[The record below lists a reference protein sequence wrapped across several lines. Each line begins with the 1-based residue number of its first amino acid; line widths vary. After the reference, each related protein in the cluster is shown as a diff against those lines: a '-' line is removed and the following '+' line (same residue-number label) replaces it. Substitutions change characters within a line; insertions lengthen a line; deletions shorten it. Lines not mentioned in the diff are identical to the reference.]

1 MGQGR
6 LYYRAKQGFD
16 DNSVNIAVVVQQLIN
31 SEKAGVMFT
40 THPVTGEP
48 LSIIEGSWG
57 LGESVVSGSVSPDKY
72 IFDQRSEKVVD
83 RLIANKK
90 IEIIAEGTHGT
101 KVVPVSPDRQDSQVL
116 SDEEVSRLATFGK
129 IAENHYGI
137 PQDIEWAIVKNT
149 FYILQSRPITTI
161 KSKNKNISTRTDSG
175 GTIILK
181 GQGAS
186 PGIASGKVVIVRDA
200 KDTSAVQEGDIM
212 VTKMT
217 NPDMVPAMKKVG
229 AIVTDEGG
237 MTCHAAIVSRELGTP
252 AIVGT
257 KNGTL
262 VLKPGQTVTVDGEK
276 GFVYRG
282 RDRGATA

>member
-1 MGQGR
+1 MGNSKKYF
-6 LYYRAKQGFD
+6 LHSPVPPYYNDKIKEYD
-16 DNSVNIAVVVQQLIN
+16 
-31 SEKAGVMFT
+31 
-40 THPVTGEP
+40 
-48 LSIIEGSWG
+48 LSA
-57 LGESVVSGSVSPDKY
+57 SG
-72 IFDQRSEKVVD
+72 
-83 RLIANKK
+83 
-90 IEIIAEGTHGT
+90 
-101 KVVPVSPDRQDSQVL
+101 
-116 SDEEVSRLATFGK
+116 
-129 IAENHYGI
+129 
-137 PQDIEWAIVKNT
+137 
-149 FYILQSRPITTI
+149 
-161 KSKNKNISTRTDSG
+161 RTDSG

-200 KDTSAVQEGDIM
+200 KDTSAVREGDIM

-262 VLKPGQTVTVDGEK
+262 ILKPGQIVTVDGEK
-276 GFVYRG
+276 GFVYE
-282 RDRGATA
+282 GAAESSNRRHRYQ